1 MLMKNRFIKSSF
13 IPRLSSLIHNG
24 IFQPRSGSGIPWW
37 RSFESGAEQRAV
49 PTSTV
54 TLRPHTW
61 VGIILL
67 MFLCLGLATAGLG
80 AEVAVKGKDLEG
92 SVAGFTAEGVAF
104 ETVYGK
110 GAIVIPWAD
119 VERLKS
125 EKEFV
130 ILYGEEELAIGRAWG
145 LKEGQLLVG
154 ESPEKATQ
162 IPVEQITRSLT
173 RDKYESSR
181 LEALRVRYRYW
192 NANFDLAFSYTEAT
206 VETNAFAVGLEFERK
221 KEPTKLFLGGY
232 YRYATTQTE
241 GQDRIKNEDRIFGRG
256 RLDYTLSDRIFTF
269 GAVSAERDEIQ
280 DIRFRT
286 DPNVGLGYRFLKRE
300 NLIISG
306 RTGPGYV
313 YQKYFNG
320 QTNDYFTILF
330 GGDLDANLPYGSKL
344 RIRVEYLPAVDDW
357 TDNYLV
363 RGGLDFTV
371 PIIGWLDFKFT
382 IFNTYNSQPPPGTKR
397 NSFITTAGLSFR
409 F

>member
-1 MLMKNRFIKSSF
+1 MIAKVYFIQAF
-13 IPRLSSLIHNG
+13 G
-24 IFQPRSGSGIPWW
+24 
-37 RSFESGAEQRAV
+37 V
-49 PTSTV
+49 
-54 TLRPHTW
+54 LRILHARGW
-61 VGIILL
+61 MGFILL
-67 MFLCLGLATAGLG
+67 MFLSLGLAADGLG
-80 AEVAVKGKDLEG
+80 AEIAVKGQDLEG
-92 SVAGFTAEGVAF
+92 SVVGFTAEGVSF

-119 VERLKS
+119 AERLQS

-145 LKEGQLLVG
+145 LKEGKLLVG
-154 ESPEKATQ
+154 ESPEKATE
-162 IPVEQITRSLT
+162 IPVEQIYRSLT
-173 RDKYESSR
+173 REKYETSR
-181 LEALRVRYRYW
+181 LEAMRVRYRYW

-221 KEPTKLFLGGY
+221 KKPTELFLGGY

-241 GQDRIKNEDRIFGRG
+241 GEERIKNEDRIFGRG
-256 RLDYTLSDRIFTF
+256 RLDYTISERLFSF
-269 GAVSAERDEIQ
+269 GALTAERDEIQ
-280 DIRFRT
+280 EVRFRT
-286 DPNVGLGYRFLKRE
+286 DPNVGLGYRFVKRK

-306 RTGPGYV
+306 RVGPGYV
-313 YQKYFNG
+313 YQKYFDG

-382 IFNTYNSQPPPGTKR
+382 IFNIYNSQPPPGTQR

>member
-1 MLMKNRFIKSSF
+1 MIAKAHFI
-13 IPRLSSLIHNG
+13 
-24 IFQPRSGSGIPWW
+24 
-37 RSFESGAEQRAV
+37 RSFGV
-49 PTSTV
+49 LLI
-54 TLRPHTW
+54 LRTHGW
-61 VGIILL
+61 MGVIFL
-67 MFLCLGLATAGLG
+67 MFLSLGLAANGLG
-80 AEVAVKGKDLEG
+80 AEIAVKGQDLEG
-92 SVAGFTAEGVAF
+92 SVVGFSAEGVEF

-119 VERLKS
+119 AERLQS

-145 LKEGQLLVG
+145 IKEGKLLVG

-162 IPVEQITRSLT
+162 IPVEQIYRSLT
-173 RDKYESSR
+173 REKYETSR
-181 LEALRVRYRYW
+181 LEAMRVRYRYW

-221 KEPTKLFLGGY
+221 KKPTELFLGAY

-241 GQDRIKNEDRIFGRG
+241 GEERIKNEDRIFGRG
-256 RLDYTLSDRIFTF
+256 RLDYTISDRLFSF
-269 GAVSAERDEIQ
+269 GALTAERDEIQ
-280 DIRFRT
+280 EIRFRT
-286 DPNVGLGYRFLKRE
+286 DPNVGLGYRFVKRE

-306 RTGPGYV
+306 RVGPGYV
-313 YQKYFNG
+313 YQKYFSG
-320 QTNDYFTILF
+320 ETNNYFTILF

-344 RIRVEYLPAVDDW
+344 KIRVEYLPAVNDW

-382 IFNTYNSQPPPGTKR
+382 IFDIYNSQPPPGTKR
-397 NSFITTAGLSFR
+397 NSFITTAGLSLR

>member
-1 MLMKNRFIKSSF
+1 MIDKVHLT
-13 IPRLSSLIHNG
+13 
-24 IFQPRSGSGIPWW
+24 
-37 RSFESGAEQRAV
+37 RSF
-49 PTSTV
+49 TV
-54 TLRPHTW
+54 SRIPYAHKW
-61 VGIILL
+61 MGVIFI
-67 MFLCLGLATAGLG
+67 MFISLGLAAAGLG
-80 AEVAVKGKDLEG
+80 AEIAVKGQDLEG
-92 SVAGFTAEGVAF
+92 SVVGFTADGVEF

-119 VERLKS
+119 AERLQS

-145 LKEGQLLVG
+145 IKEGKLLVG
-154 ESPEKATQ
+154 ESPEKATE
-162 IPVEQITRSLT
+162 IPVEQIYRSLT
-173 RDKYESSR
+173 REKYETSR
-181 LEALRVRYRYW
+181 LEAMRVRYRYW
-192 NANFDLAFSYTEAT
+192 NANFDLAFAYTEAT

-221 KEPTKLFLGGY
+221 KEPTELFLGAY

-241 GQDRIKNEDRIFGRG
+241 GEDRIKNEDRLFGRG
-256 RLDYTLSDRIFTF
+256 RLDYTISERLFSF
-269 GAVSAERDEIQ
+269 GALTAERDEIQ
-280 DIRFRT
+280 QIRFRT
-286 DPNVGLGYRFLKRE
+286 DPNVGLGYRFVKRE

-306 RTGPGYV
+306 RVGPGYV
-313 YQKYFNG
+313 YQKYFDG

-330 GGDLDANLPYGSKL
+330 GGDLDAKLPYGSKL

-382 IFNTYNSQPPPGTKR
+382 IFDIYNSQPPPGTQR

>member
-1 MLMKNRFIKSSF
+1 MIIKVHFIQSF
-13 IPRLSSLIHNG
+13 AITRILRARRWIG
-24 IFQPRSGSGIPWW
+24 ITP
-37 RSFESGAEQRAV
+37 
-49 PTSTV
+49 
-54 TLRPHTW
+54 
-61 VGIILL
+61 L
-67 MFLCLGLATAGLG
+67 MFLLLGLASAGLG
-80 AEVAVKGKDLEG
+80 AEIVVKGQDLEG
-92 SVAGFTAEGVAF
+92 SVVGFTAEGVAF

-119 VERLKS
+119 AERLKS

-130 ILYGEEELAIGRAWG
+130 ILYGEEDLAIGRAWG
-145 LKEGQLLVG
+145 LEDGKLFVG
-154 ESPEKATQ
+154 ESPEKAIP
-162 IPVEQITRSLT
+162 IPVEQISRSLT
-173 RDKYESSR
+173 RDKYETSR

-206 VETNAFAVGLEFERK
+206 TETNAFAVGLEFERK
-221 KEPTKLFLGGY
+221 KEPTELFLGAY
-232 YRYATTQTE
+232 YRYATTQTQGE
-241 GQDRIKNEDRIFGRG
+241 ERIKNEDRIFGRG
-256 RLDYTLSDRIFTF
+256 RLDYTLSDRLFSF

-280 DIRFRT
+280 EIRFRT
-286 DPNVGLGYRFLKRE
+286 DPNLGLGYRFVKRE

-382 IFNTYNSQPPPGTKR
+382 ILDIYNSQPPPGTLK
-397 NSFITTAGLSFR
+397 NSFTTTAGL
-409 F
+409 

>member
-1 MLMKNRFIKSSF
+1 MITKIHFIQTFNVSH
-13 IPRLSSLIHNG
+13 IL
-24 IFQPRSGSGIPWW
+24 
-37 RSFESGAEQRAV
+37 RAHGWMGV
-49 PTSTV
+49 
-54 TLRPHTW
+54 
-61 VGIILL
+61 ILL
-67 MFLCLGLATAGLG
+67 MFLSLGLAATGLG
-80 AEVAVKGKDLEG
+80 AEIAVKGQDLEG
-92 SVAGFTAEGVAF
+92 SVMGFTAEGVAF

-119 VERLKS
+119 AERLQS
-125 EKEFV
+125 EKEIV
-130 ILYGEEELAIGRAWG
+130 ILYGEEELAIGRACG
-145 LKEGQLLVG
+145 LKDGKLLVG

-162 IPVEQITRSLT
+162 IPVEQIYRSLT
-173 RDKYESSR
+173 REKYETSR
-181 LEALRVRYRYW
+181 LEAMRVRYRYW

-206 VETNAFAVGLEFERK
+206 VETNAFAVALEFERK
-221 KEPTKLFLGGY
+221 KKPTELFLGAY
-232 YRYATTQTE
+232 YRYATTQTQGE
-241 GQDRIKNEDRIFGRG
+241 DRIKNEDRIFGRG
-256 RLDYTLSDRIFTF
+256 RLDYTLSDRLFSF

-280 DIRFRT
+280 QIRFRT
-286 DPNVGLGYRFLKRE
+286 DPNVGLGYRFIKRE

-313 YQKYFNG
+313 YQKYFDG

-382 IFNTYNSQPPPGTKR
+382 IFDIYNSQPPPGTKR

>member
-1 MLMKNRFIKSSF
+1 MIIKVHFIQSF
-13 IPRLSSLIHNG
+13 ALVRIL
-24 IFQPRSGSGIPWW
+24 
-37 RSFESGAEQRAV
+37 RAHGWMGV
-49 PTSTV
+49 IS
-54 TLRPHTW
+54 
-61 VGIILL
+61 L
-67 MFLCLGLATAGLG
+67 MFFALCLATNALA
-80 AEVAVKGKDLEG
+80 AEIVVKGQELEG
-92 SVAGFTAEGVAF
+92 SVVGFTAEGVAF

-119 VERLKS
+119 AERLKS

-145 LKEGQLLVG
+145 LKDGKLLVG

-162 IPVEQITRSLT
+162 IPVDQIYRSLT
-173 RDKYESSR
+173 RDKYETSR
-181 LEALRVRYRYW
+181 LEALRVNYRYW
-192 NANFDLAFSYTEAT
+192 GANFDLAFAYTDAT
-206 VETNAFAVGLEFERK
+206 TETNAFAVGMEFERK
-221 KEPTKLFLGGY
+221 KQPTELFLGAY
-232 YRYATTQTE
+232 YRYATTQTQGE
-241 GQDRIKNEDRIFGRG
+241 ERIKNEDRLFGRG
-256 RLDYTLSDRIFTF
+256 RLDYTISDRLFTF

-280 DIRFRT
+280 QIRFRT
-286 DPNVGLGYRFLKRE
+286 DPNVGLGYRFVKRE

-313 YQKYFNG
+313 YQKYFDG

-330 GGDLDANLPYGSKL
+330 GGDLDAKLPYGSKL

-382 IFNTYNSQPPPGTKR
+382 VLDLYNSQPPPGTMK
-397 NSFITTAGLSFR
+397 NSFTTTAGLSFR